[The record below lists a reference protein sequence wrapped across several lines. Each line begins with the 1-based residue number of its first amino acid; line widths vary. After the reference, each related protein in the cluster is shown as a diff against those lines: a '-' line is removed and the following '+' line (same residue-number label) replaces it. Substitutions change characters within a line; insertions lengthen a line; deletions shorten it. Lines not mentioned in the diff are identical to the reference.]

1 MLEGQIANFGD
12 VEQLEE
18 FKIQLSVLQEDL
30 SAKDAM
36 LDEIKADVQIE
47 KNNVEMLSKEKS
59 ESENIFKRHIDELE
73 VAVQEHVTANEQLQ
87 DELETKEDVLT
98 ETEQQIEVLTK
109 ELVDSSAQSEEVVV
123 QWQGTPIIFAI
134 SFIYSYKVMILLI
147 AHCY

>member
-1 MLEGQIANFGD
+1 MNNSFLFFSPAG
-12 VEQLEE
+12 
-18 FKIQLSVLQEDL
+18 
-30 SAKDAM
+30 
-36 LDEIKADVQIE
+36 E

-109 ELVDSSAQSEEVVV
+109 ELEEVVV